1 MSSLE
6 RKAAKMLAVGFT
18 GTTPPNELREL
29 IGRGVASAILFKR
42 NIEAPEQV
50 AALTTD
56 IKRIARHPVLLCVDQ
71 EGGRVA
77 RLRDGFTTIPS
88 MRALGKTNDVRLA
101 YDVGRVLARE
111 LRAVNI
117 DLDFTPVVD
126 VDTNPNNPVIADRSF
141 GADVDLVS
149 RMGVALI
156 KGLQENGAAA
166 CAKHFPGHGDTS
178 QDSHYDLP
186 RLPHSVDR
194 LRRVELPPFKAAV
207 DADVAMIM
215 TSHVIF
221 EPLDG
226 KYPATMSRSALDG
239 ILRDQMHYDGVVI
252 SDDLEMKA
260 IADHFALEDVII
272 RGVDAGCDLFAVC
285 HSAELQNEFIDILVR
300 AVERGDVSRDRIE
313 EANRRVDRLL
323 NTFAGPAVD
332 PDMLGALDS
341 PEHRAVIERIRAVEQ
356 RVPDPTDMAAHRR
369 RR

>member
-18 GTTPPNELREL
+18 GTTPPQELRDL
-29 IGRGVASAILFKR
+29 IARGVSSAILFKR

-50 AALTTD
+50 SALTAD
-56 IKRIARHPVLLCVDQ
+56 IKRNAPHPILLCIDQ

-77 RLRDGFTTIPS
+77 RLRDGFTAVPS
-88 MRALGKTNDVRLA
+88 MRALGKTDDPHLA
-101 YDVGRVLARE
+101 YEVGKVLARE

-117 DLDFTPVVD
+117 DLDFAPVLD

-141 GADVDLVS
+141 GPDVSLVC

-156 KGLQENGAAA
+156 KGLQDNGVAA

-178 QDSHYDLP
+178 LDSHFDLP
-186 RLPHSVDR
+186 RLPHSIER
-194 LRRVELPPFKAAV
+194 LQRVELPPFQAAA
-207 DADVAMIM
+207 DANVAMIM

-221 EPLDG
+221 EPLDS
-226 KYPATMSRSALDG
+226 KYPATMSRPALDG

-272 RGVDAGCDLFAVC
+272 RGVNAGCDLFALC
-285 HSAELQNEFIDILVR
+285 HSAELQHQSIDILVH
-300 AVERGDVSRDRIE
+300 AVERGDVSRDRID
-313 EANRRVDRLL
+313 EANRRMDRLL
-323 NTFAGPAVD
+323 SSFARPPVD
-332 PDMLGALDS
+332 RDMLKVLNS
-341 PEHRAVIERIRAVEQ
+341 LEHRAIIDRIQSHEQ
-356 RVPDPTDMAAHRR
+356 RAPDPTDMAAHRR
-369 RR
+369 

>member
-18 GTTPPNELREL
+18 GTTPPDELRDL
-29 IGRGVASAILFKR
+29 IRRGVCSAILFKR
-42 NIEAPEQV
+42 NIETPEQV
-50 AALTTD
+50 AALTAN
-56 IKRIARHPVLLCVDQ
+56 IKQIAATPFLLCVDQ

-77 RLRDGFTTIPS
+77 RLRDGFTAIPS
-88 MRALGKTNDVRLA
+88 MRALGKTNDPGLA
-101 YDVGRVLARE
+101 HDVGRVLARE

-141 GADVDLVS
+141 GSDVDLVS

-156 KGLQENGAAA
+156 KGLQDNGVAA

-186 RLPHSVDR
+186 RLPHSMDR
-194 LRRVELPPFKAAV
+194 LQRVELPPFRAAV
-207 DADVAMIM
+207 DAGVAMIM

-221 EPLDG
+221 EPLDS
-226 KYPATMSRSALDG
+226 KYPATMSRPALDG

-260 IADHFALEDVII
+260 IADHFELEDVII
-272 RGVDAGCDLFAVC
+272 RGVNAGCDLFALC
-285 HSAELQNEFIDILVR
+285 HSADLQNQFIDILVH
-300 AVERGDVSRDRIE
+300 AVERGDVKRDRID
-313 EANRRVDRLL
+313 EATRRVDRLL
-323 NTFAGPAVD
+323 HDFARPPVGRD
-332 PDMLGALDS
+332 ALKVLNS
-341 PEHRAVIERIRAVEQ
+341 PEHRAAVARIGADETKA
-356 RVPDPTDMAAHRR
+356 PDPTDMAAHRR
-369 RR
+369 